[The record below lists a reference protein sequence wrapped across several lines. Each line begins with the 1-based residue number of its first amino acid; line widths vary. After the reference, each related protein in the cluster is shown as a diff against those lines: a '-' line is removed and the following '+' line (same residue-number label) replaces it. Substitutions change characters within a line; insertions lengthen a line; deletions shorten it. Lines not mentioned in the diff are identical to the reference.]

1 MVIKKMPFLVQE
13 GHFQRI
19 RRACSRI
26 ELGLF
31 YVIEKHGMYARR
43 VKIIDI
49 PLKIKDEG
57 DPINA

>member
-1 MVIKKMPFLVQE
+1 MVIKETPFLVQE

-43 VKIIDI
+43 VKIRDI
-49 PLKIKDEG
+49 PLKIKE
-57 DPINA
+57 